1 MRGIGF
7 AWWLLGLLT
16 LRGVAA
22 RIRCGLISLPGYAT
36 YGATKAALNSFTV
49 ALRAELKV
57 SRLGVV
63 SRAAVADVA
72 AGLQGTGVRVLS
84 ICPTSVTDG
93 GAYDRLLKD
102 IAANGNQSHARCV
115 TASCMVCTLC

>member
-49 ALRAELKV
+49 ALRAELKA
-57 SRLGVV
+57 SRLSVV
-63 SRAAVADVA
+63 SCC
-72 AGLQGTGVRVLS
+72 G
-84 ICPTSVTDG
+84 
-93 GAYDRLLKD
+93 
-102 IAANGNQSHARCV
+102 
-115 TASCMVCTLC
+115 